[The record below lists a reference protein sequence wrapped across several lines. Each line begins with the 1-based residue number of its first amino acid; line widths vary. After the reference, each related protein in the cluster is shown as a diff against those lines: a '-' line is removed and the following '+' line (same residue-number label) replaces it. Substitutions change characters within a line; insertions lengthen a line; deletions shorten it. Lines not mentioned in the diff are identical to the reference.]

1 VRPSWRSALLWV
13 GLAVTV
19 VSTAFA
25 LRGANLDQVWDAF
38 VESEKAWLVP
48 ALIVLALAVWMR
60 AVRWWSLFAAETRPP
75 LAAVTR
81 ALLVGYFYNNVLPL
95 RAGEAARVV
104 VLGRETKVSRA
115 ETTSTV
121 VLERAYDVLALLVLL
136 FALLPWL
143 PPIRW
148 LGAALVLFGVVAFAV
163 LVATV
168 AHGRWGHRPLNFAL
182 RPLHRIPRLEP
193 ERVEQGAL
201 NLSQG
206 LAGLRHPRVAVGAAF
221 WTLLSWVVAG
231 VSAWFVMLAFDLG
244 LSPVAGVFVMITIN
258 LALIL
263 PSAPAAVG
271 VFEAATLVALDAY
284 DVPDSEA
291 LSYGLVLHAV
301 NFLPY
306 IVAGLVVLQRMG
318 WRAARTP
325 SPP

>member
-1 VRPSWRSALLWV
+1 
-13 GLAVTV
+13 
-19 VSTAFA
+19 
-25 LRGANLDQVWDAF
+25 
-38 VESEKAWLVP
+38 
-48 ALIVLALAVWMR
+48 
-60 AVRWWSLFAAETRPP
+60 
-75 LAAVTR
+75 
-81 ALLVGYFYNNVLPL
+81 
-95 RAGEAARVV
+95 
-104 VLGRETKVSRA
+104 
-115 ETTSTV
+115 
-121 VLERAYDVLALLVLL
+121 
-136 FALLPWL
+136 
-143 PPIRW
+143 
-148 LGAALVLFGVVAFAV
+148 
-163 LVATV
+163 
-168 AHGRWGHRPLNFAL
+168 
-182 RPLHRIPRLEP
+182 
-193 ERVEQGAL
+193 
-201 NLSQG
+201 
-206 LAGLRHPRVAVGAAF
+206 VAVGAAF

-244 LSPVAGVFVMITIN
+244 LSPAAGVFVMITIN